1 MMIVVIKISF
11 DEKVERLKC
20 HFKRA
25 TGSVI
30 LVVISV
36 ELETGDLMI
45 WLDLVEL
52 AFSLGLALV
61 ELNSFFLDL

>member
-20 HFKRA
+20 HFEKA
-25 TGSVI
+25 TDSVI